1 MPIDTVH
8 VHRVDS
14 VKTMKPGLISHL
26 VSTHE
31 GQQYFTLN
39 NLRAALCERAMTT
52 GAAVR
57 ITWKD
62 GRMKTRDIVG
72 IELDEQA

>member
-1 MPIDTVH
+1 MPIETVH

-14 VKTMKPGLISHL
+14 VPTARPGCVSHV

-31 GQQYFTLN
+31 GPQFFTLHPM
-39 NLRAALCERAMTT
+39 RAALCQCAQRL
-52 GAAVR
+52 GAAVT

-62 GRMKTRDIVG
+62 GRMKTRDIVDVTL
-72 IELDEQA
+72 EP